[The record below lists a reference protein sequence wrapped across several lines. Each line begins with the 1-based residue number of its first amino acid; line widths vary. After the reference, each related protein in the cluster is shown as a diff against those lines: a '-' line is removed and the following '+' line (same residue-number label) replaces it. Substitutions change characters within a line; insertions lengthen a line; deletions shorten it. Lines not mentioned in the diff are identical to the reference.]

1 MSILGQLNTILLSP
15 ISLARALVACVLFA
29 LVLDLASE
37 PSLSP
42 DLVSEAL
49 APVDETCVIEL

>member
-1 MSILGQLNTILLSP
+1 MSILGQLNTNLLSP
-15 ISLARALVACVLFA
+15 FLLAWALVACVLIA

-42 DLVSEAL
+42 DLVSEML
-49 APVDETCVIEL
+49 APMAETCVIEL

>member
-1 MSILGQLNTILLSP
+1 MSILGQLNTTLILPSL
-15 ISLARALVACVLFA
+15 LARALVACVLIA

-49 APVDETCVIEL
+49 APVVETCVIEL

>member
-1 MSILGQLNTILLSP
+1 ML
-15 ISLARALVACVLFA
+15 RAWDVLHLYYPCVLFA

-49 APVDETCVIEL
+49 APVAETCVIEL